1 MATIARC
8 LIAFFFV
15 ASGSGKIFAF
25 RQSSTI
31 LASIVTGT
39 DQIVHMIKNIAIIG
53 GLVNF
58 VAS

>member
-15 ASGSGKIFAF
+15 TSGSGK
-25 RQSSTI
+25 
-31 LASIVTGT
+31 
-39 DQIVHMIKNIAIIG
+39 IKNIAIIG
-53 GLVNF
+53 GLINF